1 MKPLT
6 LASEVIAAGRVL
18 ATGGLSRYHTS
29 GISEVEKFEGDMQEF
44 FGVRHAL
51 AVNSG
56 TSALICALVGAG
68 IGPGDEVLV
77 PAYTWVATAAA
88 PLAVGAIPVLVEV
101 DDSLTMDPAD
111 IESKITE
118 RTRAIIPVH
127 MINLVA
133 NMDAI
138 MKIAEAHDLLVI
150 EDACQA
156 IGITLHGRRIGSI
169 GHAAAFSFNQHKN
182 IKAGEGGAL
191 LTNDDR
197 IHVRALMYHDVGSYI
212 RPGGASL
219 DEPLFVGV
227 NFRMPEI
234 VAAILRPQLRSL
246 DSIMNSRQ
254 KHRQIV
260 LRELARLPQ
269 AGWSVSPHHDENAAV
284 NLTIKFD
291 DPNKARAFA
300 SARGMNRMIDTGR
313 HVYTNWSPILARRT
327 AHPKSNPY
335 RDRPHEEAL
344 SEHTCPKTLAILKQT
359 CSISMLPELPS
370 LPYRFLM
377 RRLLG
382 EGMMAATVASHQA
395 SNTTVHVSTTHAVE
409 KQQKYSAAE

>member
-6 LASEVIAAGRVL
+6 VASEIFAAVRVL
-18 ATGGLSRYHTS
+18 GRGGLSRYHTS
-29 GISEVEKFEGDMQEF
+29 GVSEVGKFEGELQEF

-68 IGPGDEVLV
+68 VGPGDEVLV

-101 DDSLTMDPAD
+101 DDSLTMDPTD
-111 IESKITE
+111 IENKITE

-127 MINLVA
+127 MINVVA
-133 NMDAI
+133 DMDAI
-138 MKIAEAHDLLVI
+138 MKIAAAHDLFVI

-156 IGITLHGRRIGSI
+156 IGLTYQGRRIGSI

-182 IKAGEGGAL
+182 IKSGEGGAL

-197 IHVRALMYHDVGSYI
+197 VHVRALMYHDVGSYI
-212 RPGGASL
+212 RPHSPAA

-234 VAAILRPQLRSL
+234 AAAILRPQLRSL
-246 DSIMNSRQ
+246 DRLLDKRR
-254 KHRQIV
+254 KHRQVV
-260 LRELARLPQ
+260 LQELAKFPQ
-269 AGWSVSPHHDENAAV
+269 AGWHVSPHNDEDAAA
-284 NLTIKFD
+284 NLTLKFD
-291 DPNKARAFA
+291 DPDKARAAA
-300 SARGMNRMIDTGR
+300 SVQGVNRLFDTGR
-313 HVYTNWSPILARRT
+313 HVYTNWLPILERRT

-335 RDRPHEEAL
+335 RDRPNEEKL
-344 SEHTCPKTLAILKQT
+344 TERTCPQTLAILKRT
-359 CSISMLPELPS
+359 CSIAMLPELPS

-377 RRLLG
+377 RRVLG
-382 EGMMAATVASHQA
+382 QGMGIATATVPPAS
-395 SNTTVHVSTTHAVE
+395 STRARISQTQVVE
-409 KQQKYSAAE
+409 

>member
-6 LASEVIAAGRVL
+6 LTSEIVAAVRVL

-29 GISEVEKFEGDMQEF
+29 GVSEVNKFEGELEDYL
-44 FGVRHAL
+44 GVRHAL

-56 TSALICALVGAG
+56 TSALICALIGAG
-68 IGPGDEVLV
+68 VGPGDEVLV

-101 DDSLTMDPAD
+101 NDSLTMDPTD
-111 IESKITE
+111 IERKITE
-118 RTRAIIPVH
+118 HTKAIIPVH

-133 NMDAI
+133 DMDAI
-138 MKIAEAHDLLVI
+138 MKIAAAHDLFVI

-156 IGITLHGRRIGSI
+156 IGLTYRGRRVGSI

-182 IKAGEGGAL
+182 LKAGEGGAL

-197 IHVRALMYHDVGSYI
+197 VHARALMYHDVGSYI
-212 RPGGASL
+212 RADSLGLGA

-227 NFRMPEI
+227 NYRMPEI
-234 VAAILRPQLRSL
+234 LAAILRPQLRSL
-246 DSIMNSRQ
+246 DKMLSKRR

-260 LRELARLPQ
+260 LSELAKLPQ
-269 AGWSVSPHHDENAAV
+269 SGWNASPHCDEDAAA
-284 NLTIKFD
+284 NLTLKFD
-291 DPNKARAFA
+291 DPNKASAFA
-300 SARGMNRMIDTGR
+300 SAQGMNRMIDTGR

-327 AHPKSNPY
+327 AHPKNNPY
-335 RDRPHEEAL
+335 RDRPNEE
-344 SEHTCPKTLAILKQT
+344 EITERTCPQTLDILERT

-370 LPYRFLM
+370 LPYRFML

-382 EGMMAATVASHQA
+382 QGMMAVTNMDSQT
-395 SNTTVHVSTTHAVE
+395 SNTTIPVSAAHAVE
-409 KQQKYSAAE
+409 

>member
-1 MKPLT
+1 MKSLT
-6 LASEVIAAGRVL
+6 LASEVVAAVRVL

-29 GISEVEKFEGDMQEF
+29 GVSEVKKFEGELQEF
-44 FGVRHAL
+44 IGVRHAL

-68 IGPGDEVLV
+68 VGPGDEVLV

-101 DDSLTMDPAD
+101 DDSLTMDPTD

-127 MINLVA
+127 MINVVA
-133 NMDAI
+133 DMDAI
-138 MKIAEAHDLLVI
+138 MKIAAAHDLFVI

-156 IGITLHGRRIGSI
+156 IGLTYRGRRIGSI

-182 IKAGEGGAL
+182 IKSGEGGAL

-197 IHVRALMYHDVGSYI
+197 VHVRALMYHDVGSYI
-212 RPGGASL
+212 RAGDPGG
-219 DEPLFVGV
+219 DEPLFIGV

-234 VAAILRPQLRSL
+234 AAAILRPQLRSL
-246 DSIMNSRQ
+246 DSLVGKRR

-260 LRELARLPQ
+260 LRELERLPQ
-269 AGWSVSPHHDENAAV
+269 AGWSVSPHYDENAAA
-284 NLTIKFD
+284 NLTLKFD
-291 DPNKARAFA
+291 DPHKARAFA
-300 SARGMNRMIDTGR
+300 SVQGVNRMFDTGR
-313 HVYTNWSPILARRT
+313 HVYTNWLPILARRT

-335 RDRPHEEAL
+335 RDRPDDAKL
-344 SEHTCPKTLAILKQT
+344 SESTCPKTLAILKRT

-382 EGMMAATVASHQA
+382 QGMMAAAVAGPQV
-395 SNTTVHVSTTHAVE
+395 SNTTAPASTRH
-409 KQQKYSAAE
+409 AAE

>member
-6 LASEVIAAGRVL
+6 KASEIFAAVRVL
-18 ATGGLSRYHTS
+18 AEGGLSRYHTS
-29 GISEVEKFEGDMQEF
+29 GVSEVEKFEEELQEF
-44 FGVRHAL
+44 IGVRHAL

-68 IGPGDEVLV
+68 VGPGDEVLV

-101 DDSLTMDPAD
+101 DDSLTMDPKD
-111 IESKITE
+111 IENKITE

-138 MKIAEAHDLLVI
+138 MKIAAAHDLFVI

-156 IGITLHGRRIGSI
+156 IGLTYRGRRVGSI
-169 GHAAAFSFNQHKN
+169 GHAGAFSFNQHKN
-182 IKAGEGGAL
+182 IKSGEGGAL
-191 LTNDDR
+191 LTNDER
-197 IHVRALMYHDVGSYI
+197 VHVRALMYHDVGSYI
-212 RPGGASL
+212 RTDGPGGL

-234 VAAILRPQLRSL
+234 AAAILRPQLKSL
-246 DSIMNSRQ
+246 DSMLSKRQ
-254 KHRQIV
+254 KHRQIA
-260 LRELARLPQ
+260 LQELERLPQ
-269 AGWSVSPHHDENAAV
+269 AGWSVSPHHGENAVA
-284 NLTIKFD
+284 NLTLKFD

-300 SARGMNRMIDTGR
+300 TARGLNRMIDTGR
-313 HVYTNWSPILARRT
+313 HVYTNWLPILARRT

-335 RDRPHEEAL
+335 RDRPNDEKLTER
-344 SEHTCPKTLAILKQT
+344 TCPRTLAILERT
-359 CSISMLPELPS
+359 CSVSMLPEAPS

-382 EGMMAATVASHQA
+382 QGMTAATAAAPQA
-395 SNTTVHVSTTHAVE
+395 SSTTAPVGTAHAVE
-409 KQQKYSAAE
+409 

>member
-1 MKPLT
+1 MRPLT
-6 LASEVIAAGRVL
+6 VAAEIVAAARVL
-18 ATGGLSRYHTS
+18 AKGGLSRYHTS
-29 GISEVEKFEGDMQEF
+29 GASEVAKFEEELQAFM
-44 FGVRHAL
+44 GVRHAL

-68 IGPGDEVLV
+68 VGPGDEVLV

-101 DDSLTMDPAD
+101 DDSLTIDPVD
-111 IESKITE
+111 IERKITA

-127 MINLVA
+127 MINVVA

-138 MKIAEAHDLLVI
+138 MQIAAAHDLFVI

-156 IGITLHGRRIGSI
+156 MGLTYRGRRVGSI

-182 IKAGEGGAL
+182 IKSGEGGAL

-197 IHVRALMYHDVGSYI
+197 VYVRALMYHDVGSYI
-212 RPGGASL
+212 RADGPGA
-219 DEPLFVGV
+219 DEPLFIGV

-234 VAAILRPQLRSL
+234 AAAILRPQLRSL
-246 DSIMNSRQ
+246 DSLVSQRL

-269 AGWSVSPHHDENAAV
+269 AGWHVSPHHDEDDAA
-284 NLTIKFD
+284 NLTLKFD
-291 DPNKARAFA
+291 DPHRARAFA
-300 SARGMNRMIDTGR
+300 SVQGVNRLFDTGR
-313 HVYTNWSPILARRT
+313 HVYTNWLPVLDRRT

-335 RDRPHEEAL
+335 RDRPNDEPL
-344 SEHTCPKTLAILKQT
+344 
-359 CSISMLPELPS
+359 
-370 LPYRFLM
+370 Y
-377 RRLLG
+377 
-382 EGMMAATVASHQA
+382 
-395 SNTTVHVSTTHAVE
+395 
-409 KQQKYSAAE
+409 

>member
-6 LASEVIAAGRVL
+6 LASEIVAAVRVL
-18 ATGGLSRYHTS
+18 GKGGLSRYHTS
-29 GISEVEKFEGDMQEF
+29 GVSEVGKFEGELQEII
-44 FGVRHAL
+44 GVRHAL

-56 TSALICALVGAG
+56 TSALICALIGAG

-111 IESKITE
+111 IENKITE

-127 MINLVA
+127 MINVVA
-133 NMDAI
+133 DMDAI
-138 MKIAEAHDLLVI
+138 MKIAAAHDLFVI

-156 IGITLHGRRIGSI
+156 IGLTYRGRRIGSI

-182 IKAGEGGAL
+182 IKSGEGGAL

-197 IHVRALMYHDVGSYI
+197 VHVRALMYHDVGSYI
-212 RPGGASL
+212 RSDSPGA
-219 DEPLFVGV
+219 DEPVFIGV

-234 VAAILRPQLRSL
+234 AAAILRPQLRSL
-246 DSIMNSRQ
+246 DSLINKRR

-260 LRELARLPQ
+260 LRELAKLPQ
-269 AGWSVSPHHDENAAV
+269 AGWSVSPHYDEDTAA

-291 DPNKARAFA
+291 DPDKARAFA
-300 SARGMNRMIDTGR
+300 SIQGVNRMIDTGR
-313 HVYTNWSPILARRT
+313 HVYTNWLPILERRT

-335 RDRPHEEAL
+335 RDRPNEEKL
-344 SEHTCPKTLAILKQT
+344 SERTCPQTLAILERT
-359 CSISMLPELPS
+359 CSIAMLPELPS

-382 EGMMAATVASHQA
+382 QGMGSATDAVPQAA
-395 SNTTVHVSTTHAVE
+395 NTTTPV
-409 KQQKYSAAE
+409 SAAEAVE

>member
-6 LASEVIAAGRVL
+6 KASEVAAAVRVL
-18 ATGGLSRYHTS
+18 TTGGLSRYHTS
-29 GISEVEKFEGDMQEF
+29 GVSEVEKFEGEMQDL

-88 PLAVGAIPVLVEV
+88 PLVLGAIPVLVEV
-101 DDSLTMDPAD
+101 DDSLTMDPTD
-111 IESKITE
+111 IENKITE

-138 MKIAEAHDLLVI
+138 MKIAEAHNLFVI

-156 IGITLHGRRIGSI
+156 IGLTYRGRRVGSI

-182 IKAGEGGAL
+182 IKSGEGGAL

-212 RPGGASL
+212 RGDGPGS

-234 VAAILRPQLRSL
+234 AAAILRPQLRSL
-246 DSIMNSRQ
+246 DSMLGQRR
-254 KHRQIV
+254 KHRQII
-260 LRELARLPQ
+260 LRELAKLPQ
-269 AGWSVSPHHDENAAV
+269 AGWSVSPHNDEKAAA
-284 NLTIKFD
+284 NLTVKFD

-313 HVYTNWSPILARRT
+313 HVYTNWLSVLARRT

-335 RDRPHEEAL
+335 Q
-344 SEHTCPKTLAILKQT
+344 EHPNTEKLTEQTCPQTLAILKRT

-370 LPYRFLM
+370 LPYQFLM

-382 EGMMAATVASHQA
+382 QGMMAATAEAPQA
-395 SNTTVHVSTTHAVE
+395 TKTTAPVSTTHAVE
-409 KQQKYSAAE
+409 

>member
-6 LASEVIAAGRVL
+6 LASEVVAAVRVL
-18 ATGGLSRYHTS
+18 TMGGLSRYHTS
-29 GISEVEKFEGDMQEF
+29 GISEVEKFEGELQEF

-68 IGPGDEVLV
+68 VGPGDEVLV
-77 PAYTWVATAAA
+77 HAYTWVATAAA

-138 MKIAEAHDLLVI
+138 MKIAATHNLFVI

-156 IGITLHGRRIGSI
+156 IGLTYRGRRVGSI

-182 IKAGEGGAL
+182 IKSGEGGAL
-191 LTNDDR
+191 LTNDAR
-197 IHVRALMYHDVGSYI
+197 VHVRALMYHDVGSYI
-212 RPGGASL
+212 RADGPGE

-234 VAAILRPQLRSL
+234 AAAILRPQLRSL
-246 DSIMNSRQ
+246 DSLVDQRR

-269 AGWSVSPHHDENAAV
+269 AGWCVSLHHDENAAA
-284 NLTIKFD
+284 NLTLKFD
-291 DPNKARAFA
+291 DPNKASAFA
-300 SARGMNRMIDTGR
+300 SVQGVNRMIDTGR
-313 HVYTNWSPILARRT
+313 HVYTNWLPILARRT
-327 AHPKSNPY
+327 AHPKNNPY
-335 RDRPHEEAL
+335 RDRPHEEEL
-344 SEHTCPKTLAILKQT
+344 SERTCPKTLAILKRT

-370 LPYRFLM
+370 IPYQFLM

-382 EGMMAATVASHQA
+382 QGMTAASVAA
-395 SNTTVHVSTTHAVE
+395 PHVSKMTSSVSARPAVE
-409 KQQKYSAAE
+409 